1 MAIRDEQ
8 GTKHLKF
15 NISDAKLFPTN
26 TFRLCNW
33 RWELANKLL
42 FMKDAYE
49 ALVDKN
55 DNFLLETIDFVAK
68 LKEATSVSELL
79 KLSHTYP
86 ALFKAWEIFT
96 SQTVSFR
103 HELEAW
109 ILADHDRGAI
119 AERFAVHAEDIEYY
133 ENVFFDIRS
142 RLEHVSFIHSLI
154 VGDKHDVQL
163 DDYTL
168 WKLIGYSKNTKLLD
182 FVTLG
187 VPAILRRGASS
198 KFLDTNFVG
207 YAKQLLT
214 LALAKHRL
222 TDIRTFIRLVDVLS
236 SLVAAEQQI
245 GSEDEN
251 REIVD
256 RIFDV
261 IKNVDWSVGTT
272 VSGYVATKTKENVVE
287 YETDTKSLNDE
298 ELSLAECIEY
308 NERQPELGLQQ
319 TKESNT

>member
-1 MAIRDEQ
+1 
-8 GTKHLKF
+8 
-15 NISDAKLFPTN
+15 
-26 TFRLCNW
+26 
-33 RWELANKLL
+33 
-42 FMKDAYE
+42 MKDAYE
-49 ALVDKN
+49 ALIDKN

-68 LKEATSVSELL
+68 LKETTSVSELL

-154 VGDKHDVQL
+154 IGDKHNVQL

-187 VPAILRRGASS
+187 VPAILRRGTSS

-287 YETDTKSLNDE
+287 YETGTKSLNDE
-298 ELSLAECIEY
+298 ELSLTECIEY